1 MLDDYSQDTFIHT
14 PNINRIGDEG
24 AKIKYY
30 STNSLCVPGRA
41 SLLTGKYGHKTD
53 ALNNDNY
60 PLQTLVTLPK
70 ILHAQGYYTALCG
83 KWMLGN
89 SSPKPEFDYW
99 LWTPNSTSYYNDSAK
114 YFDSVINVSG
124 HMTDFLTDSALKLIS
139 RIDTPF
145 FLMLDYNAPHNPSVP
160 QLIFDS
166 LYENSIFSLPQN
178 WPAYNV
184 NYPSFLYSQNSGVI
198 FSEQAF
204 QNTIKDYYE
213 LFHGVENATGKILDS
228 LQSNGLLENTMVIF
242 TTDNGFLFGE
252 HHLRGKALPY
262 EECMR
267 LPLFIRFPLWYQPG
281 TLIDSSLSL
290 NIDIAP
296 TILEAAGI
304 IDTFN
309 MDGTSIHSI
318 LTNQFKRKEFL
329 YEQNA
334 GIADSA
340 ASVRTFRDNYF
351 QYNQYFCS
359 DTTEELFDLVVDPFQ
374 INNLV
379 YHYQYQDTLNNYRFK
394 LDSLRLALDD
404 TVEVSD
410 MNCYLLNPSYTNIP
424 VLYSVSHINANC
436 GIANGSIDVTILS
449 GAPPFNFVWNN
460 FSITEDLNNINAGVY
475 HLTITDANG
484 TSVLVNVLVNNI
496 NGPILSEF
504 HVDAT
509 YDNADGSI
517 NLMVS
522 GNSPPFTYLWNNG
535 ATTQDL
541 HNIMHGSYEVTVTNN
556 IGCISVLGV
565 VIKSMEI
572 QDPNSDSVENKIPD
586 LLYLFKD
593 VKIDLFPNPAQDII
607 YLTANLP
614 KGESKI
620 EIYNCY
626 GVKLITASENFDDNF
641 ALSFDL
647 KNFTSGIYFI
657 RILSNS
663 RNFVRVFTV
672 IK

>member
-1 MLDDYSQDTFIHT
+1 
-14 PNINRIGDEG
+14 
-24 AKIKYY
+24 
-30 STNSLCVPGRA
+30 
-41 SLLTGKYGHKTD
+41 
-53 ALNNDNY
+53 
-60 PLQTLVTLPK
+60 
-70 ILHAQGYYTALCG
+70 
-83 KWMLGN
+83 
-89 SSPKPEFDYW
+89 
-99 LWTPNSTSYYNDSAK
+99 
-114 YFDSVINVSG
+114 
-124 HMTDFLTDSALKLIS
+124 
-139 RIDTPF
+139 
-145 FLMLDYNAPHNPSVP
+145 
-160 QLIFDS
+160 
-166 LYENSIFSLPQN
+166 
-178 WPAYNV
+178 
-184 NYPSFLYSQNSGVI
+184 
-198 FSEQAF
+198 
-204 QNTIKDYYE
+204 
-213 LFHGVENATGKILDS
+213 
-228 LQSNGLLENTMVIF
+228 
-242 TTDNGFLFGE
+242 
-252 HHLRGKALPY
+252 
-262 EECMR
+262 
-267 LPLFIRFPLWYQPG
+267 
-281 TLIDSSLSL
+281 
-290 NIDIAP
+290 
-296 TILEAAGI
+296 
-304 IDTFN
+304 
-309 MDGTSIHSI
+309 
-318 LTNQFKRKEFL
+318 L

-379 YHYQYQDTLNNYRFK
+379 YHYQFQDTLNIYRFK

-436 GIANGSIDVTILS
+436 GMANGSIDLTILS

-460 FSITEDLNNINAGVY
+460 SSTTEDLSNINAGIY
-475 HLTITDANG
+475 HLTVTDANG

-522 GNSPPFTYLWNNG
+522 GNSPPFAYLWNNG

-647 KNFTSGIYFI
+647 KNFTSAIYFI
-657 RILSNS
+657 RILNNS